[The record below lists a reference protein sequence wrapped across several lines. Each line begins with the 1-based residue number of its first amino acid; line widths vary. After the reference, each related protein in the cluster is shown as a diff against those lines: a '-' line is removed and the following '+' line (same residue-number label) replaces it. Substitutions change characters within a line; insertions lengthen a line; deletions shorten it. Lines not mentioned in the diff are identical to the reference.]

1 MRSKLSVLGIYNYDS
16 QIFDRLELPEGV
28 NKETVVN
35 SILLECADLEVLY
48 PVPVVLQTA
57 IGLWS
62 KSMLPSWQ
70 RQYKAIMA
78 EYDPIENYNRF
89 EDWEDTAHSEGAGSS
104 EVAGFDSGKMTPRDG
119 SQSAADSNSAHKGR
133 VHGNIGVTTSAAMV
147 REEVELRRKLSMVD
161 IIVNDFK
168 SRFVLL
174 VY

>member
-16 QIFDRLELPEGV
+16 QIFDQLELPEGV
-28 NKETVVN
+28 DKETVVN

-78 EYDPIENYNRF
+78 EYDPIENYNRV

-104 EVAGFDSGKMTPRDG
+104 EVAGFDGGK
-119 SQSAADSNSAHKGR
+119 
-133 VHGNIGVTTSAAMV
+133 
-147 REEVELRRKLSMVD
+147 
-161 IIVNDFK
+161 
-168 SRFVLL
+168 
-174 VY
+174 

>member
-1 MRSKLSVLGIYNYDS
+1 MRSKLSVLGIYNYDG
-16 QIFDRLELPEGV
+16 QIFDRLELPAGV
-28 NKETVVN
+28 DHDTVVN

-62 KSMLPSWQ
+62 KSMLPSWE
-70 RQYKAIMA
+70 RQYRAITA
-78 EYDPIENYNRF
+78 EYDPIENYNRV
-89 EDWEDTAHSEGAGSS
+89 EDWTDTAHSEGAGSS

-133 VHGNIGVTTSAAMV
+133 IHGNIGVTTSTAMV
-147 REEVELRRKLSMVD
+147 QEEVDLRRKLSMVD

-168 SRFVLL
+168 SRFTLL

>member
-1 MRSKLSVLGIYNYDS
+1 MRSKLSVLGIYNYDG

-28 NKETVVN
+28 DKDTVVN

-62 KSMLPSWQ
+62 KSMLPSWE
-70 RQYKAIMA
+70 RQYRAITA

-89 EDWEDTAHSEGAGSS
+89 EDWTDTAHSEGAGSS

-119 SQSAADSNSAHKGR
+119 SQSAADSNSDHHGR
-133 VHGNIGVTTSAAMV
+133 IHGNIGVTTSTAMV
-147 REEVELRRKLSMVD
+147 QEEVNLRRKLSMVD

-168 SRFVLL
+168 SRFTLL

>member
-28 NKETVVN
+28 DKETVVN
-35 SILLECADLEVLY
+35 SILMECADLEVLY

-62 KSMLPSWQ
+62 KSMLPSWK
-70 RQYKAIMA
+70 RQYKAITA

-104 EVAGFDSGKMTPRDG
+104 EVA
-119 SQSAADSNSAHKGR
+119 DSNSAHKGR

-147 REEVELRRKLSMVD
+147 REEVDLRRKLSMVD

-168 SRFVLL
+168 NRFVLL